1 MDCRGADLLQPSPRV
16 SVPFRDWVGFT
27 KAEGFECP
35 DLSLQLVV
43 PSLHVAL
50 LSSRVSVPED
60 DSTRFNACVLQFV
73 GRLRSFVR

>member
-1 MDCRGADLLQPSPRV
+1 MDCRGADLLQPSTRV

-35 DLSLQLVV
+35 GLSRQLVV
-43 PSLHVAL
+43 PSLRLAL

-60 DSTRFNACVLQFV
+60 DSTRLNVCVLQFV